1 LTVLWQKIKHDV
13 SCQVTKE
20 YVVMRE
26 SE

>member
-1 LTVLWQKIKHDV
+1 MVLWQKIKHDV

-20 YVVMRE
+20 HVVMHE